1 MKKIFKLHGN
11 SINKRINVKKITK
24 YVIKNSLKRI
34 FLYRACLARL
44 KMMGVTKVFSYTLA
58 HETGV
63 TSDQV
68 RKDFSEFGIKG
79 NKRGGY
85 EINDLLE
92 KMETIFHRNKDHNII
107 LVGMGNLGQ
116 ALSKYSKFVQRN
128 MNIVATF
135 DIDPFKQ
142 KIRSEIPVY
151 SLSRLR
157 EIIDRFRVKVA
168 ILAVPEI
175 SAQEVSDE
183 MVREGIKG
191 IVNFAPVLLK
201 VPPDVVVNNVNLSDE
216 LESVIY
222 YVHQMMK
229 DNGLKNIELLYR
241 DLKY

>member
-1 MKKIFKLHGN
+1 MKQ
-11 SINKRINVKKITK
+11 ITK

-44 KMMGVTKVFSYTLA
+44 KKMGVEKVFSYTLA
-58 HETGV
+58 NETGV

-68 RKDFSEFGIKG
+68 RKDFSEYGIRG

-85 EINDLLE
+85 EVNELLG
-92 KMETIFHRNKDHNII
+92 KMENIFHRNKDHNIVLI
-107 LVGMGNLGQ
+107 GMGNLGL

-142 KIRSEIPVY
+142 KIRSDIPVY
-151 SLSRLR
+151 SMSRLK
-157 EIIDRFRVKVA
+157 EIIERFKVKVA

-175 SAQEVSDE
+175 SAQEVTDE
-183 MVREGIKG
+183 LVRSGIKG
-191 IVNFAPVLLK
+191 IVNFAPVLPK
-201 VPPDVVVNNVNLSDE
+201 VPPEIVINNVNLCDE

-222 YVHQMMK
+222 YVHKLMK
-229 DNGLKNIELLYR
+229 NEGLKNIELLYR
-241 DLKY
+241 DMKY

>member
-1 MKKIFKLHGN
+1 
-11 SINKRINVKKITK
+11 VKQITK

-44 KMMGVTKVFSYTLA
+44 KMMGVEKIFSYTLA
-58 HETGV
+58 NDTGV

-68 RKDFSEFGIKG
+68 RKDFSEFGIRG

-85 EINDLLE
+85 DVNDLLE
-92 KMETIFHRNKDHNII
+92 KMENIFHRNKDHNIVLI
-107 LVGMGNLGQ
+107 GMGNLGL

-142 KIRSEIPVY
+142 KVRSDIPVY
-151 SLSRLR
+151 SMSRLK
-157 EIIDRFRVKVA
+157 EIIDRFKVKVA

-183 MVREGIKG
+183 LVRAGIKG

-201 VPPDVVVNNVNLSDE
+201 VPPEVVINNVNLCDE

-222 YVHQMMK
+222 YVHKLIQ
-229 DNGLKNIELLYR
+229 DEGLKNLELLYK
-241 DLKY
+241 DMKY